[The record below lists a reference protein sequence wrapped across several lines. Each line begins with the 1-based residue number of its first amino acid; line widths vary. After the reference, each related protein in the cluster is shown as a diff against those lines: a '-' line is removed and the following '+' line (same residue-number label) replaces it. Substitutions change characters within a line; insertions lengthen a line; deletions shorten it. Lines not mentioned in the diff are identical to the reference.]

1 MAHHKESR
9 DGADCRTGTAW
20 EQAVFCVLV
29 QLWCNFGATAMA
41 VNESTGG
48 EFVGVVKSRA
58 EGDLLQ
64 GRISSVGSKL
74 RFVYFK
80 GYVHVQIGKCDAS
93 KDR

>member
-1 MAHHKESR
+1 MAHQKNP
-9 DGADCRTGTAW
+9 TTARIV
-20 EQAVFCVLV
+20 ALGRPGNRPFFAF
-29 QLWCNFGATAMA
+29 WCNFGATAMA